1 MDDMLRWVP
10 RSRTLSTTEVVT
22 GVVAGVGKESGEA
35 AGGAV
40 KPAVPSQ
47 CQLSPSSQCDTGHLT
62 VCLSFPICTT
72 RWYPSYSKQIVL
84 TPVSESHSV
93 VSDSLRPHGL

>member
-1 MDDMLRWVP
+1 MLRWVP
-10 RSRTLSTTEVVT
+10 RSGTLSTTEVA
-22 GVVAGVGKESGEA
+22 GVVAGVGKESGKA

-47 CQLSPSSQCDTGHLT
+47 CQFNPSSQCDTSHLT
-62 VCLSFPICTT
+62 VRLSFPICTT
-72 RWYPSYSKQIVL
+72 RWSTSYSSQIFL

>member
-1 MDDMLRWVP
+1 MLRWVP
-10 RSRTLSTTEVVT
+10 RSRTLRTTE
-22 GVVAGVGKESGEA
+22 VVAGVGKESGEA

-62 VCLSFPICTT
+62 VCLF
-72 RWYPSYSKQIVL
+72 
-84 TPVSESHSV
+84 SHLYNKV
-93 VSDSLRPHGL
+93 VSFIQLANCFDPSE